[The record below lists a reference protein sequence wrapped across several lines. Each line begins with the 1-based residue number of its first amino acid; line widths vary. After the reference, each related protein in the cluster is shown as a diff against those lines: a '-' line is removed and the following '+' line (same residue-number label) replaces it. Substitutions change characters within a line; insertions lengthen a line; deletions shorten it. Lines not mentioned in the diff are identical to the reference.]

1 MSAALPRAMGRA
13 ALGLATFALIT
24 AGSVALTRGLTE
36 ERIAD
41 NRQASR
47 LREVATVAPA
57 GHDDRLLDHVLT
69 RPAAPAFGFEA
80 PGTLWQ
86 ARDGERVLGVVVPVT
101 APEGYSGDIA
111 LVVGLDAAGTITGV
125 RVTEHR
131 ETPGL
136 GDRIEARKG
145 DWIEQF
151 TGHSLANPP
160 AGGWAVGQ
168 DGGGIDAL
176 TGATITSRAVV
187 AAVHRTLQWFEA
199 QPASL
204 LATPDPGE
212 TP

>member
-24 AGSVALTRGLTE
+24 AGSVALTRALTA

-47 LREVATVAPA
+47 HREVAAVAPA
-57 GHDDRLLDHVLT
+57 GHDGRLLDHVVS
-69 RPAAPAFGFEA
+69 RPAAPAFGFES
-80 PGTLWQ
+80 PVSLWQ
-86 ARDGERVLGVVVPVT
+86 ARDGERVLGGVVPVT
-101 APEGYSGDIA
+101 APGGYSGDIA
-111 LVVGLDAAGTITGV
+111 LVVGLDATGTITGV

-160 AGGWAVGQ
+160 AGGWAVRQ
-168 DGGGIDAL
+168 DGGGVDAL
-176 TGATITSRAVV
+176 TGATITSRAVI
-187 AAVHRTLQWFEA
+187 AALHRTLQWVEA
-199 QPASL
+199 RPAL
-204 LATPDPGE
+204 FATADTGE

>member
-1 MSAALPRAMGRA
+1 MNAELPRAMGRA

-24 AGSVALTRGLTE
+24 AGSVALTRDLTA

-47 LREVATVAPA
+47 HREVAAVAPA
-57 GHDDRLLDHVLT
+57 GHDDRLLDHVLS
-69 RPAAPAFGFEA
+69 RPAAPMFGFEA
-80 PGTLWQ
+80 PITLWQ
-86 ARDGERVLGVVVPVT
+86 ARAGERVLGVVVPVT
-101 APEGYSGDIA
+101 ARQGYSGDIA
-111 LVVGLDAAGTITGV
+111 MVVGLDTAGTITGV
-125 RVTEHR
+125 RVTDHR

-151 TGHSLANPP
+151 TGHSLTSPP

-187 AAVHRTLQWFEA
+187 AAVHRTLEWFET
-199 QPASL
+199 QPGSL
-204 LATPDPGE
+204 LAPPATGE

>member
-1 MSAALPRAMGRA
+1 MSATLPGAMGRA

-47 LREVATVAPA
+47 NREVAAVAPA
-57 GHDDRLLDHVLT
+57 GHDGRLLDHVMS

-80 PGTLWQ
+80 PVTLWQ
-86 ARDGERVLGVVVPVT
+86 ARAGERVLGVVVPVT
-101 APEGYSGDIA
+101 AARGYSGDIS

-125 RVTEHR
+125 RVTDHR

-151 TGHSLANPP
+151 TGHSLADPP
-160 AGGWAVGQ
+160 AGGWAVGP
-168 DGGGIDAL
+168 DGGGVEAL

-187 AAVHRTLQWFEA
+187 SAVHRTLQWFEA
-199 QPASL
+199 QPATLVAS
-204 LATPDPGE
+204 PDTGE

>member
-47 LREVATVAPA
+47 HREVATVAPA
-57 GHDDRLLDHVLT
+57 GHDGRLLDHVLR
-69 RPAAPAFGFEA
+69 RPPAPAFGFEA
-80 PGTLWQ
+80 PVTLWQ
-86 ARDGERVLGVVVPVT
+86 ARAGERVLGVVVPVT
-101 APEGYSGDIA
+101 SPRGYSGDIA
-111 LVVGLDAAGTITGV
+111 LVVGLDAAGTLTGV

-136 GDRIEARKG
+136 GDRIEARKS

-160 AGGWAVGQ
+160 EGGWAVSQ
-168 DGGGIDAL
+168 DGGGVEAL

-187 AAVHRTLQWFEA
+187 AAVHRTLQWVEA
-199 QPASL
+199 QPAL
-204 LATPDPGE
+204 LAAPDSGE